1 MRNGHRST
9 ATTRYYQLPVAA
21 YVTLQNTRDHLR
33 LLNQLTDSRSEDDR
47 DHIVVSAGA
56 LADAFHR
63 VADELDTALQSV
75 SKD

>member
-33 LLNQLTDSRSEDDR
+33 LLNQLTDSRSEGDR
-47 DHIVVSAGA
+47 DEIVVSADA
-56 LADAFHR
+56 LADAFYR
-63 VADELDTALQSV
+63 VADELDMVLQSI